1 MSQALRSGFPIFLF
15 YQYNWNGSWEHSP
28 SKLSLT
34 QGQPMEY
41 VTTVFFLFPQRR
53 DIWGQSYQLSFL
65 VYTSLSHGF
74 FNFFFKPG
82 FWTSVLLTFWAGCS
96 LCWGHSV
103 HYGKLRLSHRFLVI
117 LVLTHDSRC
126 PCRLQ
131 LDTNVLNWLHYFLPL
146 HVIFFLDELLLYR
159 KSYQVIF
166 HQNKTNNTKQ
176 KTPLLVSLIA
186 EGQWS
191 CWKRAIPM
199 AGSADN
205 CWEFICLVS

>member
-1 MSQALRSGFPIFLF
+1 MAAGNTALPSSLWLKVSQWNTSPRSSFCFHNVGTSEDSPTSFPFL
-15 YQYNWNGSWEHSP
+15 S
-28 SKLSLT
+28 T
-34 QGQPMEY
+34 
-41 VTTVFFLFPQRR
+41 
-53 DIWGQSYQLSFL
+53 L
-65 VYTSLSHGF
+65 VYHMDSLI
-74 FNFFFKPG
+74 FFFKPG